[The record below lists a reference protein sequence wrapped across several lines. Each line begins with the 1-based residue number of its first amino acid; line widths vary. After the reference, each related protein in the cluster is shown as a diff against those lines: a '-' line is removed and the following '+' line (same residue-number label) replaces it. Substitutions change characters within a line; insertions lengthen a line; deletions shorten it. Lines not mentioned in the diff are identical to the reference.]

1 MGEFRVQDK
10 EPKKKTNIV
19 VGSVQSFEGFS
30 NNHHHRSFFHN
41 HDSSSAS
48 AADGYGP
55 TTYNMSFGGDS
66 SALGANAIIDN
77 GGVSLNFQPFHNISA
92 SNTTLKG

>member
-10 EPKKKTNIV
+10 EPTKKTNIV

-41 HDSSSAS
+41 HDSSSVS
-48 AADGYGP
+48 ADGYGP

-66 SALGANAIIDN
+66 SSLGAN

>member
-10 EPKKKTNIV
+10 EPTKKTNVV

-30 NNHHHRSFFHN
+30 NNHHHRSFFDN
-41 HDSSSAS
+41 HDSS
-48 AADGYGP
+48 AAGYGP

-66 SALGANAIIDN
+66 SSLGANAIIDN